1 MHRNGKWVSTK
12 LELIT
17 RRAREDPGCRFTSL
31 AYLLNEDFLG
41 QCFKELKK
49 NKAPGVDGVT
59 WEQYAEKLEENVGR
73 LVERMKAKKYW
84 PQPLRRIHI
93 PKDNRSQRPL
103 GIPALEDKIVQM
115 GITKILSAIFEGDF
129 LEVSYGFRPNRSCH
143 DALDALDKAIMA
155 EPVNYIVDADIQAFF
170 DNVDHKWLIKCL
182 KQRISDPSFLKLI
195 VRFLKAGVMEEG
207 KYMETD
213 KGTPQGGVLS
223 PILSN
228 IYLHYVLDLWFVR
241 RLKKQLKGYAKEIH
255 YADDAI
261 ICLQYQ
267 ADAQRVVEE
276 LKGRLS
282 KFGLSLSEEKTRIIE
297 FGRYAQAK
305 VKERGKKP
313 DTFDFLGF
321 THFCDRTRRG
331 KFKVGRRTS
340 RKRFRAK
347 MKAMNGWL
355 KSVRNFLRLR
365 DWWKILVTKLVG
377 HYRYYGVSGNYESIR
392 RFYFRTLNLVFKWI
406 NRRSQK
412 TSYTR
417 AGFRQ
422 YLEHYPLPK
431 PKIYQNLYTLSP
443 LK

>member
-1 MHRNGKWVSTK
+1 
-12 LELIT
+12 
-17 RRAREDPGCRFTSL
+17 
-31 AYLLNEDFLG
+31 
-41 QCFKELKK
+41 
-49 NKAPGVDGVT
+49 
-59 WEQYAEKLEENVGR
+59 
-73 LVERMKAKKYW
+73 
-84 PQPLRRIHI
+84 
-93 PKDNRSQRPL
+93 
-103 GIPALEDKIVQM
+103 
-115 GITKILSAIFEGDF
+115 
-129 LEVSYGFRPNRSCH
+129 
-143 DALDALDKAIMA
+143 
-155 EPVNYIVDADIQAFF
+155 
-170 DNVDHKWLIKCL
+170 
-182 KQRISDPSFLKLI
+182 
-195 VRFLKAGVMEEG
+195 
-207 KYMETD
+207 METD

-228 IYLHYVLDLWFVR
+228 IYLHYVLDLWFAR

-255 YADDAI
+255 YADDVI

-267 ADAQRVVEE
+267 TDAQRVVEE

-305 VKERGKKP
+305 ARERGKKP
-313 DTFDFLGF
+313 DTFDFLGL

-340 RKRFRAK
+340 RRRFRAK

-355 KSVRNFLRLR
+355 KSVRNYLRLR
-365 DWWKILVTKLVG
+365 DWWKILVVKLVG

-412 TSYTR
+412 KSYTR

-422 YLEHYPLPK
+422 YLECYPLPK
-431 PKIYQNLYTLSP
+431 PKIYRNLYTLSP
-443 LK
+443 SK